1 MPDVVVIGAG
11 LSGLTTAHRLTRAGA
26 EVVVL
31 EASDRVGGRVWTRQS
46 GGRPWEAGGEAI
58 DATNSSLRGLADEV
72 GTAIVRSAVG
82 WGDHGPTPSA
92 AWVAGR
98 REFESPPGY
107 VALLDEIERLGQHP
121 DPSTDA
127 VSVGAWLRSREA
139 SPFDRVVA
147 ETMISVVAATVPLEH
162 MSLHA
167 LAAKDAARG
176 GARSDSEFRFGEGAG
191 GFAESI
197 AAGLGHRVRLQTRV
211 LELRQAP
218 TGIAIT
224 IEHGEVIEATRAV
237 VAIPLH
243 AHSQV
248 RGLRPVPADATY
260 GVAVKSL
267 IELDRDLPSAA
278 PTSAVTDTM
287 LGYAYRRDQRTLGA
301 FVGSTPARRLA
312 GLADSAALREL
323 REPVRAMFGVG
334 VAGITRVVYPRS
346 YLILAPGQLTGWW
359 PGLALPEGRVH
370 YAGAETSVLPSFME
384 GAVMAGER
392 AAREVLDAA

>member
-1 MPDVVVIGAG
+1 M
-11 LSGLTTAHRLTRAGA
+11 
-26 EVVVL
+26 
-31 EASDRVGGRVWTRQS
+31 
-46 GGRPWEAGGEAI
+46 
-58 DATNSSLRGLADEV
+58 
-72 GTAIVRSAVG
+72 
-82 WGDHGPTPSA
+82 GDHGPTPSA

-98 REFESPPGY
+98 REFESPPAY

-127 VSVGAWLRSREA
+127 VSVGGWLRSREA
-139 SPFDRVVA
+139 APFDRAVA
-147 ETMISVVAATVPLEH
+147 ETMISAVAATVPLET

-191 GFAESI
+191 GFAERI
-197 AAGLGHRVRLQTRV
+197 AGGLGARVRLQTGA
-211 LELRQAP
+211 LELRQSP
-218 TGIAIT
+218 TGVEVT
-224 IEHGEVIEATRAV
+224 VGNGEVVGAPRVV

-243 AHSQV
+243 AHAHL
-248 RGLRPVPADATY
+248 RGLRPTPTDAAY

-278 PTSAVTDTM
+278 PTSAVTDTV
-287 LGYAYRRDQRTLGA
+287 LGYAYRRDRRTLGA
-301 FVGSTPARRLA
+301 FVGSIPARRLA
-312 GLADSAALREL
+312 AISDTAAFRDLN
-323 REPVRAMFGVG
+323 EPVRAMFGVG
-334 VAGITRVVYPRS
+334 VARITRVIYPRS

-359 PGLALPEGRVH
+359 PGLALPDGRVH

-392 AAREVLDAA
+392 VAREVLDAG

>member
-11 LSGLTTAHRLTRAGA
+11 LSGLTAAHRLAQAGA
-26 EVVVL
+26 DVTVL
-31 EASDRVGGRVWTRQS
+31 EASDRVGGRVWTRHAD
-46 GGRPWEAGGEAI
+46 GRPWEAGGEAI
-58 DATNSSLRGLADEV
+58 DATNAHLRGLADEV
-72 GTAIVRSAVG
+72 GAAIVRSAVG

-98 REFESPPGY
+98 RGFESPPGY

-127 VSVGAWLRSREA
+127 VSVGGWLRSREA
-139 SPFDRVVA
+139 APFDRAVA
-147 ETMISVVAATVPLEH
+147 ETMISVVAATVPLER

-167 LAAKDAARG
+167 LALKDAARG

-191 GFAESI
+191 GFAERI
-197 AAGLGHRVRLQTRV
+197 AAGLGARVRLQSSV
-211 LELRQAP
+211 LALRNAAS
-218 TGIAIT
+218 GVEVSLAG
-224 IEHGEVIEATRAV
+224 GEVVNAPRAV
-237 VAIPLH
+237 VAIPLY
-243 AHSQV
+243 AHEPLG
-248 RGLRPVPADATY
+248 GLRPIPAGATY

-267 IELDRDLPSAA
+267 IELERDLPPDA
-278 PTSAVTDTM
+278 PTSAVTDTV

-312 GLADSAALREL
+312 ALSDAAALRDL
-323 REPVRAMFGVG
+323 NEPVRTMFGVG
-334 VAGITRVVYPRS
+334 VARVTRVVYPRS

-359 PGLALPEGRVH
+359 PRLALPDGCVH
-370 YAGAETSVLPSFME
+370 YAGAETSALPSFME

-392 AAREVLDAA
+392 VAREVIDAG

>member
-11 LSGLTTAHRLTRAGA
+11 LSGLTAAHRLVQAGSD
-26 EVVVL
+26 VTVL
-31 EASDRVGGRVWTRQS
+31 EASDRVGGRVWTRRIGSQ
-46 GGRPWEAGGEAI
+46 PWEAGGEAI
-58 DATNSSLRGLADEV
+58 DATNTHLRGLADEV
-72 GTAIVRSAVG
+72 GAAIVRSAVG

-107 VALLDEIERLGQHP
+107 VALLDEIERLGKHP

-127 VSVGAWLRSREA
+127 VSAGGWLRSREA
-139 SPFDRVVA
+139 APFDRAVA
-147 ETMISVVAATVPLEH
+147 ETMISVVAATVPLER

-191 GFAESI
+191 GFAERI
-197 AAGLGHRVRLQTRV
+197 ASGLGARVRLQTGA
-211 LELRQAP
+211 LELRQSPTEVEVTVGDSEVVKAP
-218 TGIAIT
+218 
-224 IEHGEVIEATRAV
+224 RAV

-243 AHSQV
+243 AHAHL
-248 RGLRPVPADATY
+248 RGLRPPPRDVAY

-278 PTSAVTDTM
+278 PTSAVTDTV
-287 LGYAYRRDQRTLGA
+287 LGYAYRRDRRTLGA

-312 GLADSAALREL
+312 ALPEATAFRDL
-323 REPVRAMFGVG
+323 NEPVRAMFGVG
-334 VAGITRVVYPRS
+334 VARITRVIYPRS

-359 PGLALPEGRVH
+359 PQLALPDGRVH

-392 AAREVLDAA
+392 VAREVLDAG